1 MWVFARPIIGILF
14 LTTIVV
20 LILAAS
26 MNANAQNRMP
36 PIPADKMTNDQKKAL
51 EEFVAA
57 RGTPTGP
64 WVALL
69 RSPDVMTRARALSD
83 YLRFKSVLSPR
94 LSEFV
99 ILMTARQWTQQYEWN
114 AHYQLAMKGGLKPDI
129 AKAIAEGRRPEH
141 MAEDE
146 EILYN
151 FCMELH
157 RNQSVSDV
165 TYARAVSKFGEQG
178 VIDTVS
184 LTGYYTLIS
193 MILNTVRTPL
203 PEGVTPGLG
212 PFPR

>member
-1 MWVFARPIIGILF
+1 MRVW
-14 LTTIVV
+14 TTMAV

-26 MNANAQNRMP
+26 MNANAQNRLP

-51 EEFVAA
+51 EDFLAA

-83 YLRFKSVLSPR
+83 YLRFKSVLPPR

-99 ILMTARQWTQQYEWN
+99 ILMTARHWTQQYEWN
-114 AHYQLAMKGGLKPDI
+114 AHYQLAMTGGLKPDV

-184 LTGYYTLIS
+184 LTGYYVMIS
-193 MILNTVRTPL
+193 MILNTARTPL
-203 PEGVTPGLG
+203 PEGVAPALA

>member
-1 MWVFARPIIGILF
+1 MRVW
-14 LTTIVV
+14 TTMAA

-26 MNANAQNRMP
+26 MNANSQNRMP

-51 EEFVAA
+51 EDFLAA

-83 YLRFKSVLSPR
+83 YLRFKSVLPPR

-99 ILMTARQWTQQYEWN
+99 ILMTARHWTQQYEWN
-114 AHYQLAMKGGLKPDI
+114 AHYQLAMTGGLKPDV

-184 LTGYYTLIS
+184 LTGYYVMIS
-193 MILNTVRTPL
+193 MILNTARTPL
-203 PEGVTPGLG
+203 PEGVAPALA

>member
-1 MWVFARPIIGILF
+1 MRVW
-14 LTTIVV
+14 TTIAA
-20 LILAAS
+20 LILAVS
-26 MNANAQNRMP
+26 MNSNAQNRMP

-51 EEFVAA
+51 EDFLAA

-83 YLRFKSVLSPR
+83 YLRFKSVLPPR

-99 ILMTARQWTQQYEWN
+99 VLMTARHWTQQYEWN
-114 AHYQLAMKGGLKPDI
+114 AHYQLAMTGGLKPDV

-184 LTGYYTLIS
+184 LTGYYVMIS
-193 MILNTVRTPL
+193 MILNTARTPL
-203 PEGVTPGLG
+203 PEGVAPALA